1 MNCTNHPVDVRKMSL
16 IAGGGL
22 LLRDTSAL
30 GSSMGWAGVLP
41 TSTRRQ
47 GFLAGLPTNIDT
59 KRQCLP
65 VLLPGTLH
73 PRRVREGSLQPRLLF
88 FYGVLGGG
96 TKTSRTLG
104 RPGILCFSKFA
115 TRLVIAGGTIS
126 RLLFA
131 RRLHLLSFSFPGFAF
146 PRSVSKD
153 KKASICPASF
163 VLCGA
168 QNSPFFDGFFFLF
181 FSFFFFLFF
190 VSVPPKPGQRIPI
203 HSNLNLVPSTFLVP

>member
-1 MNCTNHPVDVRKMSL
+1 MLFFFLWQSRPMMELEIKISIPDDYKNSQRGSTKTRPTIGKKKPPLQLGPRRRHRARYRWTREANPMNCTNHPVDVRKMSL

-47 GFLAGLPTNIDT
+47 GFLAGLAANIDA

-88 FYGVLGGG
+88 FYGVLGGE
-96 TKTSRTLG
+96 KRHHEL
-104 RPGILCFSKFA
+104 
-115 TRLVIAGGTIS
+115 
-126 RLLFA
+126 
-131 RRLHLLSFSFPGFAF
+131 
-146 PRSVSKD
+146 
-153 KKASICPASF
+153 
-163 VLCGA
+163 
-168 QNSPFFDGFFFLF
+168 
-181 FSFFFFLFF
+181 
-190 VSVPPKPGQRIPI
+190 
-203 HSNLNLVPSTFLVP
+203 

>member
-1 MNCTNHPVDVRKMSL
+1 MTTKTHREGALRHDQPSGKKKPPLQLGPRRRHLARYRWTREANPMNCTNHPVDVRKMSL

-47 GFLAGLPTNIDT
+47 GFLAGLPTNIDA

-88 FYGVLGGG
+88 FYGVLGG
-96 TKTSRTLG
+96 
-104 RPGILCFSKFA
+104 
-115 TRLVIAGGTIS
+115 
-126 RLLFA
+126 
-131 RRLHLLSFSFPGFAF
+131 
-146 PRSVSKD
+146 
-153 KKASICPASF
+153 KKRHHE
-163 VLCGA
+163 L
-168 QNSPFFDGFFFLF
+168 
-181 FSFFFFLFF
+181 
-190 VSVPPKPGQRIPI
+190 
-203 HSNLNLVPSTFLVP
+203 